1 MVSWRNWGRT
11 YTAHP
16 LSIQHPASEDEI
28 VAIVRAAAERGEPVK
43 VAGSGHS
50 FTDIAVTDGRLLLLD
65 RYNRLLHVDTDT
77 GRATVEAGITI
88 EALTGALAGFGLGL
102 ENQGDVAYQ
111 TISGAISTATHGTGE
126 TFRNISSQVRGL
138 RLVTGTGDVVECSAE
153 RDPELFKAAQVSLG
167 ALGVISTVTL
177 QCVPAF
183 NLRNVREPKPV
194 DELVSRFD
202 EICAANDHFEFY
214 WFPHTD
220 AAMAIT
226 TERTQEPV
234 TGKGRAGFG
243 AYVNDI
249 LFENYAFAA
258 LQRGAR
264 LNRRWI
270 PALARFGARTMS
282 KQEIFDRSDRVFANP
297 RFVRFAEMEYAVPRE
312 RLLDAFA
319 DVRRMIERKGF
330 LISFPVEVRATAAD
344 DIFLSTA
351 SGRAT
356 GYLAVHV
363 YYKFEYEPYF
373 REVEAVMNAYE
384 GRPHWGKL
392 HFQDAVTLRA
402 RYPLWDRFLA
412 ARDRVDPQGV
422 FRNAY
427 LDRVLGKHPAT
438 APVSGT

>member
-1 MVSWRNWGRT
+1 MVKWRNWGGT
-11 YTAHP
+11 YSTEV
-16 LSIQHPASEDEI
+16 LSIEHPSSEDEI
-28 VAIVRAAAERGEPVK
+28 VAIVRAAAERGERVK

-50 FTDIAVTDGRLLLLD
+50 FTDIAITDGRLLLLD
-65 RYNRLLHVDTDT
+65 RYSRLLHVDAAT
-77 GRATVEAGITI
+77 GRATVQAGITI
-88 EALTGALAGFGLGL
+88 EALTEALAEFGLGL

-126 TFRNISSQVRGL
+126 KFRNISSQVRAL
-138 RLVTGTGDVVECSAE
+138 RLVTGSGEVVDCSDE
-153 RDPELFKAAQVSLG
+153 QDPELFKAAQVSLG
-167 ALGVISTVTL
+167 ALGVISTVTI

-194 DELVSRFD
+194 GEVLSRFD

-234 TGKGRAGFG
+234 SGKGRSGLA
-243 AYVNDI
+243 AYANDV
-249 LFENYAFAA
+249 LFENYAFGA
-258 LQRGAR
+258 LQRAAQ

-282 KQEIFDRSDRVFANP
+282 RQEIFDRSHRVFANP
-297 RFVRFAEMEYAVPRE
+297 RYVRFAEMEYAVPRE
-312 RLLDAFA
+312 HLLDAFG

-344 DIFLSTA
+344 DIYLSTA

-356 GYLAVHV
+356 GYIAVHV
-363 YYKFEYEPYF
+363 YYKFGYEEYF
-373 REVEAVMNAYE
+373 REVEAVMNAYQ

-392 HFQDAVTLRA
+392 HFQDAETLCA
-402 RYPLWDRFLA
+402 RYPMWDRFLA
-412 ARDRVDPQGV
+412 ARYRLDPEGL
-422 FRNAY
+422 FSNAY
-427 LDRVLGKHPAT
+427 LDRVLGKHPSKPA
-438 APVSGT
+438 VSEV